1 MSAAGATYVQ
11 EMEPLPGADPAQ
23 TRESATTSSP
33 RPRGTIA
40 GTIALLL
47 VAVISFLPTNFV
59 VESPG
64 PVVNTLGELEG
75 HQLLSIKDAKT
86 FETESQLDMTTV
98 YVQGGGQH
106 RVTVPVILEALV
118 NPTKDVVQEE
128 TVLPRGVTSDELSQQ
143 NDSLMASSQELS
155 VAAALNELQIPFT
168 TTLQVVGFGNPLN
181 QGALREGDEL
191 EKINGEPIQ
200 DLAQLKQALTRQ
212 GTKPSTLTV
221 KREGQSVDEEVSTAA
236 AEDGTRQ
243 IGVFLKPEYT
253 FPMDV
258 NFGVED
264 IGGPSA
270 GMMFALA
277 IIDQL
282 TEGSLAGDT
291 HVAGTGAITDDGKV
305 EPIGGIAQK
314 MAAAQRA
321 GAEVFLAPADNCPD
335 VQDRVPKD
343 LDVVKVSTLAEARQ
357 ALSRI
362 ASGTDPQQLPTCTLK

>member
-64 PVVNTLGELEG
+64 PVVNTLGELDG

-168 TTLQVVGFGNPLN
+168 TTLQVVGFGDPLN
-181 QGALREGDEL
+181 QGA
-191 EKINGEPIQ
+191 
-200 DLAQLKQALTRQ
+200 A
-212 GTKPSTLTV
+212 
-221 KREGQSVDEEVSTAA
+221 
-236 AEDGTRQ
+236 
-243 IGVFLKPEYT
+243 
-253 FPMDV
+253 
-258 NFGVED
+258 
-264 IGGPSA
+264 
-270 GMMFALA
+270 
-277 IIDQL
+277 
-282 TEGSLAGDT
+282 
-291 HVAGTGAITDDGKV
+291 
-305 EPIGGIAQK
+305 
-314 MAAAQRA
+314 
-321 GAEVFLAPADNCPD
+321 
-335 VQDRVPKD
+335 
-343 LDVVKVSTLAEARQ
+343 
-357 ALSRI
+357 
-362 ASGTDPQQLPTCTLK
+362 